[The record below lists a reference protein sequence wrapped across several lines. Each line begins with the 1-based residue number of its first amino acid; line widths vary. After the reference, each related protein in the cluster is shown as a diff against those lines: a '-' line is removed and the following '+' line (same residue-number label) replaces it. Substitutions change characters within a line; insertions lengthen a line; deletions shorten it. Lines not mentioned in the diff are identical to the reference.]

1 MFSLIILDFLSLNNP
16 IKAVINGKNKEIL
29 ISPLEMQIAY
39 KLYLGGEKD
48 IEDAVHIYHIFKE
61 RLDKKLLDELIQKLD
76 VKDRAERYGVE

>member
-1 MFSLIILDFLSLNNP
+1 
-16 IKAVINGKNKEIL
+16 
-29 ISPLEMQIAY
+29 MQIAY

-76 VKDRAERYGVE
+76 VKDRAERYAIE